1 MGLACAGAPGQ
12 MASQREGFLSRVSEG
27 GPYGQP
33 RGRHRRGGL
42 GTRPLGEQERI
53 QLSLPG
59 STSGHQWA
67 GGGGG
72 GEEPPPHSRP
82 VCALQL
88 QACLVCWVILGLI
101 IGSWAPSG
109 LGPLLG
115 EGVGQAG
122 AHFKLG
128 QSPEIF
134 AVW

>member
-1 MGLACAGAPGQ
+1 MVSLGAVIGGAGWGQGPSASRSASSSACLVAPVG
-12 MASQREGFLSRVSEG
+12 
-27 GPYGQP
+27 
-33 RGRHRRGGL
+33 
-42 GTRPLGEQERI
+42 
-53 QLSLPG
+53 
-59 STSGHQWA
+59 TSGP
-67 GGGGG
+67 GGGG